1 MKQSKASIFIFTN
14 NSRVQKMMKVLNL
27 VRKESLTKPPK
38 MVSRKEVPMKL
49 VTMFADSAAE

>member
-1 MKQSKASIFIFTN
+1 MKQSRASIFIFTN

-27 VRKESLTKPPK
+27 VRKESLMKPPK

-49 VTMFADSAAE
+49 VTMFAESAAE